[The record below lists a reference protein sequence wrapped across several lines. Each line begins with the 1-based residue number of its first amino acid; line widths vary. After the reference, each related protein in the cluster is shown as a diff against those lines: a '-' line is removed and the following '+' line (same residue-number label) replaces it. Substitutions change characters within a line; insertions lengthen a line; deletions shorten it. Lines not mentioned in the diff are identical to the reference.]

1 MVDRSTRGKRTNSTT
16 AAFTA
21 VAVAASIALF
31 APSAAAQQ
39 LGSDERE
46 PAPSVELGPMRV
58 PTQLAPTRVDVD
70 PEPPAQ
76 SAVDARAMVQERR
89 ATRVAVAGL
98 AGLGAIALAG
108 GVTLLGVA
116 VPLWICSPFS
126 CPAGSATAIALG
138 VTLGIGS
145 TFAVPAAYV
154 LAASQTG
161 VRGSYW
167 ATFGGFW
174 SGTAVG
180 ALLTMTGIFTR
191 LNSTGGWVVL
201 STISGV
207 MPLLGMATAFEL
219 TAEPAPANSDRRA
232 WRRAPATF
240 AMLPSINVHE
250 HGASLSISS
259 VF

>member
-1 MVDRSTRGKRTNSTT
+1 MRVST
-16 AAFTA
+16 
-21 VAVAASIALF
+21 
-31 APSAAAQQ
+31 
-39 LGSDERE
+39 E
-46 PAPSVELGPMRV
+46 PAPSS
-58 PTQLAPTRVDVD
+58 VDLD
-70 PEPPAQ
+70 REPPQ
-76 SAVDARAMVQERR
+76 SAVDPRAIVYERR
-89 ATRVAVAGL
+89 ATRLAVAGL

-108 GVTLLGVA
+108 GVTLLGVT
-116 VPLWICSPFS
+116 VPLLVCGPSICPGASV
-126 CPAGSATAIALG
+126 GSIALG
-138 VTLGIGS
+138 VALGVGS

-154 LAASQTG
+154 LAASQAG

-174 SGTAVG
+174 AGTAVG
-180 ALLTMTGIFTR
+180 TLLTMAGIFTR
-191 LNSTGGWVVL
+191 LTSTAGWIVL
-201 STISGV
+201 GTLSGV

-232 WRRAPATF
+232 QRRAPATV